1 MTKPKILVQLDSD
14 DHASVFDA
22 VVAVDSGVDRLFQYA
37 SVEPTKA
44 RDLVFGA
51 MYTRGPQDLKSTAI
65 FIGGADVAAGERLLE
80 TVRGCFNGPFR
91 VSIMFD
97 ANGANTTAAAAVR
110 AASRHV
116 KFAEARVAILG
127 ATGPVGSRAARLLA
141 ARGAKLRVASRSA
154 DRSRKLAES
163 LLERYPH
170 ASIEPTTI
178 STARDLQATVDGCDA
193 LISAGAAG
201 VELISKNQW
210 KAIDD
215 LKLIVDLNAVPPV
228 GVEGVEILDRAA
240 EREGRVCY
248 GAIGIGGDK
257 MKLHK
262 AIVKKLFD
270 RNDQVF
276 DAEEIY
282 AVAEEMGL

>member
-22 VVAVDSGVDRLFQYA
+22 VVAVDSGVDKLFQYA
-37 SVEPTKA
+37 GVEPAKA

-65 FIGGADVAAGERLLE
+65 FIGGADVTAGERLLE

-91 VSIMFD
+91 CSVMFD

-110 AASRHV
+110 AASRHL
-116 KFAEARVAILG
+116 KFAESRVAILG

-141 ARGAKLRVASRSA
+141 ARGAKVRVASRSD

-170 ASIEPTTI
+170 ATIEPTTI
-178 STARDLQATVDGCDA
+178 STARNLQATIDGCDA
-193 LISAGAAG
+193 VIAAGAAG
-201 VELISKNQW
+201 VELLSKSQW
-210 KAIDD
+210 KGADA

-228 GVEGVEILDRAA
+228 GVDGVDIRDRAE
-240 EREGRVCY
+240 EREGRICY

-270 RNDQVF
+270 RNDQLF

>member
-1 MTKPKILVQLDSD
+1 
-14 DHASVFDA
+14 
-22 VVAVDSGVDRLFQYA
+22 
-37 SVEPTKA
+37 
-44 RDLVFGA
+44 
-51 MYTRGPQDLKSTAI
+51 
-65 FIGGADVAAGERLLE
+65 
-80 TVRGCFNGPFR
+80 VRGCFNGPFR
-91 VSIMFD
+91 VSVMFD

-116 KFAEARVAILG
+116 KFAESRVAILG

-154 DRSRKLAES
+154 DRSRKLSES
-163 LLERYPH
+163 LLERFPH
-170 ASIEPTTI
+170 ATIEPTTT
-178 STARDLQATVDGCDA
+178 STARDLQATIDGCDA
-193 LISAGAAG
+193 LIAAGAAG
-201 VELISKNQW
+201 VELLSKNQW

-228 GVEGVEILDRAA
+228 GVEGVEILDRAV

-248 GAIGIGGDK
+248 GAIGVGGDK

-270 RNDQVF
+270 RNDQIF